1 MEYKEWKS
9 LHKEQVEVDG
19 LVKQTLDFDWYAAAV
34 TLFWESLAVDLFRS
48 FGYEDMLER
57 HKVATSWSISW
68 FVDYFTVIWTK
79 TFKIYIMLFW
89 WRLLGNCSLR

>member
-1 MEYKEWKS
+1 M
-9 LHKEQVEVDG
+9 DG

-57 HKVATSWSISW
+57 HKVATS
-68 FVDYFTVIWTK
+68 
-79 TFKIYIMLFW
+79 
-89 WRLLGNCSLR
+89 